1 MNFHVWLSILTTLQA
16 AEKIYG
22 QDGLEE
28 FKKLAYILNNVK
40 NQKLLNQEEITSG
53 MPFGGY
59 F

>member
-1 MNFHVWLSILTTLQA
+1 MNFHVWLTICTILQGAGKVST
-16 AEKIYG
+16 
-22 QDGLEE
+22 QDGLGE

-53 MPFGGY
+53 MPFGDY